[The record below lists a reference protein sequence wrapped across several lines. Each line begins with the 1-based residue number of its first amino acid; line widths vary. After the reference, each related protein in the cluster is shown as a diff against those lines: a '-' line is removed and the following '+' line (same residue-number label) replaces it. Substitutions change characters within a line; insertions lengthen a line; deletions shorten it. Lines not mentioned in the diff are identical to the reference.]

1 MLNKHKFN
9 NKKGFS
15 LALALVIS
23 LFLLMV
29 TGGITTV
36 AILQNNETGSDMNTR
51 QAYISAKSGLDSM
64 QDMIKLG
71 TVTQAELPTIAGK
84 ESFIVALQLDDDS
97 IVRKSFS
104 NEQDAQKFVKLVK
117 QKLENPTA
125 NVGDSYIDS
134 MGSKIKAVVGGEG
147 TYFRI
152 KNLGNGKYSVT
163 AENITGKYNNN
174 VTQNKGELSFDAVI
188 TTKYVFEG
196 EAASENPSSPT
207 GVSNGKFLMVGQQ
220 SALNENSYGQG
231 TDNSQSILLQRYQEW
246 DTNAVTGDK
255 FYYAPSVEAGAD
267 GANIRTY
274 FPVVYDRAIKVESDD
289 ARAGM
294 YAYNQGIYLYGG
306 IAESVA
312 PNATNHV
319 NETLKNWYGK
329 YYDDGTEVGSYGLVS
344 YMTQNTE
351 YHPGF
356 RCAFLV
362 IKNNCITTKN
372 SPTVQYFGSDSKG
385 YVYIHLINNVTFFTS
400 NGDGRIYKD
409 ANKTFTKN
417 AGYYRIKSGEELFNA
432 GNWETVTESNY
443 KVETKDADLS
453 ADLDRYYENGGT
465 IHSGCKETGIE
476 SAIEIT
482 DDKGKFLT
490 NGDNY
495 SNSKD
500 YFTYKNDREKVN
512 LFVSPNFSPTTT
524 GYYRMY
530 AGRSMNF
537 QWFREADFNVKNQ
550 VHIELSAP
558 TVVLTI
564 GPSVSY
570 EGTSI
575 PASKVISKEGNGSF
589 ELYGDRGSGSC
600 KLVVMCDF
608 TVKYDGKEYTAYE
621 GVYSTIPAGLDLF
634 SDEARDYFTDNA
646 PERSTI
652 PPSEPTTNPVSGG
665 GTPGSI
671 GSVNNSGS
679 KMSGITRG
687 FSSFFSSFIP
697 TPSAVSSI
705 SGSGAKSIGQSDISG
720 NTAITV
726 GADVTAL
733 LYKNVSGTGTN
744 KCNKLYVSSGDLTIK
759 KTFSDGTVVDYI
771 TFKKGSYKIPCYS
784 SDEADGVNIYSG
796 AILKDRADL
805 TGSNYRCVGETTSV
819 VILKEY
825 Y

>member
-71 TVTQAELPTIAGK
+71 TVTQADLPTIAGK

-134 MGSKIKAVVGGEG
+134 MGNKIKAIVGGEG

-220 SALNENSYGQG
+220 SALNENSFGQG
-231 TDNSQSILLQRYQEW
+231 ADNSQSILLQRYQVW

-274 FPVVYDRAIKVESDD
+274 FPVVYDRAIKVESNDQ
-289 ARAGM
+289 RAGM

-319 NETLKNWYGK
+319 NETLKNEYGW
-329 YYDDGTEVGSYGLVS
+329 YYDDGTNIGSYGLVS

-372 SPTVQYFGSDSKG
+372 SPRVQYFGSDSKG

-409 ANKTFTKN
+409 ANKTFTKT
-417 AGYYRIKSGEELFNA
+417 AGYYKIKSGEELFNA
-432 GNWETVTESNY
+432 GNWETVTESDY

-453 ADLDRYYENGGT
+453 ADLERYYENGGT
-465 IHSGCKETGIE
+465 IHSGCKETGVE

-482 DDKGKFLT
+482 DDKGRFLT

-575 PASKVISKEGNGSF
+575 PASKVISKEAGGNGSF

-608 TVKYDGKEYTAYE
+608 TVKYNGKEYTAHE
-621 GVYSTIPAGLDLF
+621 GVYSTIPEGLDLF

-646 PERSTI
+646 PEESTV
-652 PPSEPTTNPVSGG
+652 PGG

-679 KMSGITRG
+679 NMSGITRG

-705 SGSGAKSIGQSDISG
+705 SGSGAKNISQSDISG

-733 LYKNVSGTGTN
+733 LYKNVSGTGIN

-796 AILKDRADL
+796 AILKNRADL

>member
-134 MGSKIKAVVGGEG
+134 MGSEIKAIVGGEG

-174 VTQNKGELSFDAVI
+174 VTQNKGDLSFDAVI

-231 TDNSQSILLQRYQEW
+231 TDNSQSILLQRYQVW

-274 FPVVYDRAIKVESDD
+274 FPVVYDRAIKVESNDQ
-289 ARAGM
+289 RAGM

-312 PNATNHV
+312 PNETNHV
-319 NETLKNWYGK
+319 NETLKNEYGW
-329 YYDDGTEVGSYGLVS
+329 YYDDGTNIGSYGLVS

-372 SPTVQYFGSDSKG
+372 SPKVQYFGSENKE

-409 ANKTFTKN
+409 ANKTFTKT
-417 AGYYRIKSGEELFNA
+417 AGYYKIKSGEELFNA
-432 GNWETVTESNY
+432 GNWETVTESVY
-443 KVETKDADLS
+443 KAETKDADLS
-453 ADLDRYYENGGT
+453 ADLERYYENGGT
-465 IHSGCKETGIE
+465 IHSGCKETGVE

-482 DDKGKFLT
+482 DDKGRFLPG
-490 NGDNY
+490 GDNY
-495 SNSKD
+495 SGSKD
-500 YFTYKNDREKVN
+500 GFTYKDDRGKMN

-550 VHIELSAP
+550 VHIEISAP

-575 PASKVISKEGNGSF
+575 AASKVISKEAGGNGSF

-608 TVKYDGKEYTAYE
+608 TVKYDGKEYTAHE
-621 GVYSTIPAGLDLF
+621 GVYSTIPEGLDLF

-646 PERSTI
+646 PEESTV
-652 PPSEPTTNPVSGG
+652 PGG

-679 KMSGITRG
+679 NMSGITRG

-705 SGSGAKSIGQSDISG
+705 TGSGAKSIGQSDISG

-733 LYKNVSGTGTN
+733 LYKNVSGTGIN

-805 TGSNYRCVGETTSV
+805 TGSNYKCVGETTSV

>member
-71 TVTQAELPTIAGK
+71 TVTQADLPTTAGK

-134 MGSKIKAVVGGEG
+134 MGGKIKAIVGGEG

-220 SALNENSYGQG
+220 SALNENSFGQG
-231 TDNSQSILLQRYQEW
+231 ADYSQSSLLKQYQVW
-246 DTNAVTGDK
+246 DTQAVTGDK
-255 FYYAPSVEAGAD
+255 FYYGPSVETD
-267 GANIRTY
+267 GDKIKTY
-274 FPVVYDRAIKVESDD
+274 FPVVYDRAIKVESTVD
-289 ARAGM
+289 RASM

-319 NETLKNWYGK
+319 NETLKNWYGSC
-329 YYDDGTEVGSYGLVS
+329 YDDGSTNGNGKMDYGLVS
-344 YMTQNTE
+344 YMTQNGE
-351 YHPGF
+351 YHPVF
-356 RCAFLV
+356 KCAFLV
-362 IKNNCITTKN
+362 IKNNCITTKG
-372 SPTVQYFGSDSKG
+372 SPLVEYYGSNSKG

-400 NGDGRIYKD
+400 NGSGRIYKD
-409 ANKTFTKN
+409 ANKTFTKT
-417 AGYYRIKSGEELFNA
+417 AGYYKIKSGEELFNA
-432 GNWETVTESNY
+432 GNWETVDESDY
-443 KVETKDADLS
+443 KAETNNADLS
-453 ADLDRYYENGGT
+453 ADLERYYENGGT

-482 DDKGKFLT
+482 DDKGRFLT

-500 YFTYKNDREKVN
+500 YFTYKNDREKMN
-512 LFVSPNFSPTTT
+512 LFVSPNLSPTIT

-550 VHIELSAP
+550 VHIEISAP

-575 PASKVISKEGNGSF
+575 PASKVISKEAGGNGSF

-608 TVKYDGKEYTAYE
+608 TVKYDGKEYTAHE
-621 GVYSTIPAGLDLF
+621 GVYSTIPEGLDLF

-646 PERSTI
+646 PEESTV
-652 PPSEPTTNPVSGG
+652 PGG

-679 KMSGITRG
+679 NMSGITRG

-796 AILKDRADL
+796 AILKNRAAL
-805 TGSNYRCVGETTSV
+805 SGSNYRCVGETTSV

>member
-134 MGSKIKAVVGGEG
+134 MGSEIKAIVGGEG

-174 VTQNKGELSFDAVI
+174 VTQNKGDLSFDAVI

-220 SALNENSYGQG
+220 SALNENSFGQG

-274 FPVVYDRAIKVESDD
+274 FPVVYDRAIKVESNDQ
-289 ARAGM
+289 RAGM

-319 NETLKNWYGK
+319 NETLKNEYGW
-329 YYDDGTEVGSYGLVS
+329 YYDDGTRVGGYGLVS

-372 SPTVQYFGSDSKG
+372 SPRVQYFGSDNRE

-417 AGYYRIKSGEELFNA
+417 AGYYKIKSGEELFNA
-432 GNWETVTESNY
+432 GNWETVTESVY
-443 KVETKDADLS
+443 KAETKDADLS

-465 IHSGCKETGIE
+465 IHSGCKETGVE

-482 DDKGKFLT
+482 DDKGRFLSG
-490 NGDNY
+490 GDNY
-495 SNSKD
+495 SGSKD
-500 YFTYKNDREKVN
+500 GFTYKDDRGKMN

-550 VHIELSAP
+550 VHIEISAP

-575 PASKVISKEGNGSF
+575 AASKVISKEAGGNGSF

-608 TVKYDGKEYTAYE
+608 TVKYDGKEYTAHE
-621 GVYSTIPAGLDLF
+621 GVYSTIPEGLDLF

-646 PERSTI
+646 PEESTV
-652 PPSEPTTNPVSGG
+652 PGG

-679 KMSGITRG
+679 NLNGITRG

-705 SGSGAKSIGQSDISG
+705 TGSGAKSIGQSDISG

-733 LYKNVSGTGTN
+733 LYKNVSGTGIN

-805 TGSNYRCVGETTSV
+805 TGSNYKCVGETTSV

>member
-84 ESFIVALQLDDDS
+84 ESFIVALQLDDGS

-134 MGSKIKAVVGGEG
+134 MGSKIKAIVGGEG

-220 SALNENSYGQG
+220 SALNENSFGQG
-231 TDNSQSILLQRYQEW
+231 TDNSQSILLQRYQVW
-246 DTNAVTGDK
+246 DEHAVTGDK

-274 FPVVYDRAIKVESDD
+274 FPVVYDRAIKVESNDQ
-289 ARAGM
+289 RAGM

-319 NETLKNWYGK
+319 NETLKNDFGR
-329 YYDDGTEVGSYGLVS
+329 YYDDGSEVGSYGLVS
-344 YMTQNTE
+344 YLTQNTE

-372 SPTVQYFGSDSKG
+372 SPRVQYFGSDSKG

-465 IHSGCKETGIE
+465 IHSGCKETGVE

-482 DDKGKFLT
+482 DDKGRFLT

-608 TVKYDGKEYTAYE
+608 TVKYNGKEYTAHE
-621 GVYSTIPAGLDLF
+621 GVYSTIPEGLDLF

-646 PERSTI
+646 PEESTV
-652 PPSEPTTNPVSGG
+652 PGG

-679 KMSGITRG
+679 NMSGITRG

-705 SGSGAKSIGQSDISG
+705 SGSGAKNISQSDISG

-733 LYKNVSGTGTN
+733 LYKNVSGTGIN

-805 TGSNYRCVGETTSV
+805 TGSNYKCVGETTSV

>member
-71 TVTQAELPTIAGK
+71 TVTQADLPTIAGK

-134 MGSKIKAVVGGEG
+134 MGNKIKAIVGGEG

-220 SALNENSYGQG
+220 SALNENSFGQG
-231 TDNSQSILLQRYQEW
+231 ADNSQSILLQRYQVW

-274 FPVVYDRAIKVESDD
+274 FPGVYDRAIKVESNDQ
-289 ARAGM
+289 RAGM

-319 NETLKNWYGK
+319 NETLKNEYGW
-329 YYDDGTEVGSYGLVS
+329 YYDDGTNIGSYGLVS

-372 SPTVQYFGSDSKG
+372 SPRVQYFGSDSKG

-409 ANKTFTKN
+409 ANKTFTKT
-417 AGYYRIKSGEELFNA
+417 AGYYKIKSGEELFNA
-432 GNWETVTESNY
+432 GNWETVTESDY

-453 ADLDRYYENGGT
+453 ADLERYYENGGT
-465 IHSGCKETGIE
+465 IHSGCKETGVE

-482 DDKGKFLT
+482 DDKGRFLT

-608 TVKYDGKEYTAYE
+608 TVKYNGKEYTAHE
-621 GVYSTIPAGLDLF
+621 GVYSTIPEGLDLF

-646 PERSTI
+646 PEESTV
-652 PPSEPTTNPVSGG
+652 PGG

-679 KMSGITRG
+679 NMSGITRG

-705 SGSGAKSIGQSDISG
+705 SGSGAKNISQSDISG

-733 LYKNVSGTGTN
+733 LYKNVSGTGIN

-805 TGSNYRCVGETTSV
+805 TGSNYKCVGETTSV

>member
-71 TVTQAELPTIAGK
+71 TVTQADLPTTAGK

-134 MGSKIKAVVGGEG
+134 MGGKIKAIVGGEG

-220 SALNENSYGQG
+220 SALNENSFGQG
-231 TDNSQSILLQRYQEW
+231 ANNSQSILLQRYQEW
-246 DTNAVTGDK
+246 DKLAVTGDK

-274 FPVVYDRAIKVESDD
+274 FPVVYDRAIKVESNDQ
-289 ARAGM
+289 RAGM

-319 NETLKNWYGK
+319 NETLKNWYGS
-329 YYDDGTEVGSYGLVS
+329 YYDDGTNIGSYGLVS

-417 AGYYRIKSGEELFNA
+417 AGYYKIKSGEELFNA
-432 GNWETVTESNY
+432 GNWETVTESVY
-443 KVETKDADLS
+443 KAETKDADLS
-453 ADLDRYYENGGT
+453 ADLERYYENGGT
-465 IHSGCKETGIE
+465 IHSGCKETGVE

-482 DDKGKFLT
+482 DDKGRFLT

-500 YFTYKNDREKVN
+500 YFTYKNDREKMN

-537 QWFREADFNVKNQ
+537 QWFRAADFNVKNQ

-575 PASKVISKEGNGSF
+575 AASKVISKEGNGSF
-589 ELYGDRGSGSC
+589 KLYGDRGSGSC
-600 KLVVMCDF
+600 KFIVMCDF
-608 TVKYDGKEYTAYE
+608 TVKYDGKEYTAHE
-621 GVYSTIPAGLDLF
+621 GVYSTIPEGLDLF

-646 PERSTI
+646 PEESTV
-652 PPSEPTTNPVSGG
+652 PGG

-679 KMSGITRG
+679 NMSGITRG

-705 SGSGAKSIGQSDISG
+705 SGSGAKNISQSDISG

>member
-71 TVTQAELPTIAGK
+71 TVTQADLPTTAGK
-84 ESFIVALQLDDDS
+84 ESFIVALQLDDGS

-134 MGSKIKAVVGGEG
+134 MGSKIKAIVGGEG

-220 SALNENSYGQG
+220 SALNENSFGQG

-246 DTNAVTGDK
+246 DIHAVTGDK

-274 FPVVYDRAIKVESDD
+274 FPVVYDRAIKVESNDQ
-289 ARAGM
+289 RAGM

-319 NETLKNWYGK
+319 NETLKNEYGR
-329 YYDDGTEVGSYGLVS
+329 YYDDGSEVGSYGLVS

-356 RCAFLV
+356 RCSFLV

-372 SPTVQYFGSDSKG
+372 SPRVQYFGSDSKG

-400 NGDGRIYKD
+400 NGSGCIYKD

-465 IHSGCKETGIE
+465 IHSGCKETGVE

-600 KLVVMCDF
+600 KLIVMCDF

-634 SDEARDYFTDNA
+634 SDEAKDYFTDNA
-646 PERSTI
+646 PETAII

-679 KMSGITRG
+679 NMNGITRG

-705 SGSGAKSIGQSDISG
+705 TGSGAKSIGQSDISG

-784 SDEADGVNIYSG
+784 SDETEGVNIYSG
-796 AILKDRADL
+796 GILKDRADL
-805 TGSNYRCVGETTSV
+805 TGSNYKCVGETTSV